1 MGFIDRLGKVVRAE
15 LTSLTHP
22 AGRAAADRP
31 ATSTREGATPSPA
44 PLVTDVDGALRVLEL
59 HGEPT
64 LQAVRDRAHE
74 LARHYYPKTTSTNA
88 EEARAA
94 RMVLTALTEAL
105 ELLEEH
111 LLPVAA
117 VPPSTP
123 PSPAGR

>member
-1 MGFIDRLGKVVRAE
+1 MGIIDRLGKVVRAE
-15 LTSLTHP
+15 LTSLTRP
-22 AGRAAADRP
+22 ADRGAAP
-31 ATSTREGATPSPA
+31 RARPTTRDGTTPSPA

-74 LARHYYPKTTSTNA
+74 LARHYYPKTTSNNA

-94 RMVLTALTEAL
+94 RLVLEALTEAL
-105 ELLEEH
+105 EILEEH
-111 LLPVAA
+111 LLPVAS